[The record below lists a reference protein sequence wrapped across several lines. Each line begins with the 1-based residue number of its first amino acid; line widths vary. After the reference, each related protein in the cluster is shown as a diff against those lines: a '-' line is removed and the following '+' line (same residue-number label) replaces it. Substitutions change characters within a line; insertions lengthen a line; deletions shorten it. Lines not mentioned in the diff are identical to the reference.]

1 MLNILNQIK
10 TKFYYHLQ
18 VVLKSQ
24 HRDPLGMLSIL
35 PALSKHREMFLSVVE
50 AAQSFD
56 YILIKRLR
64 VAPDL
69 REYCM
74 QIASNPPP
82 LTQICRLYL
91 RQYLRRNFDHKVSE
105 MEIPVILK
113 KYLLFE
119 TR

>member
-1 MLNILNQIK
+1 M
-10 TKFYYHLQ
+10 
-18 VVLKSQ
+18 VLKSQ

-35 PALSKHREMFLSVVE
+35 PALSKHREMFLSVME

-64 VAPDL
+64 IAPDL